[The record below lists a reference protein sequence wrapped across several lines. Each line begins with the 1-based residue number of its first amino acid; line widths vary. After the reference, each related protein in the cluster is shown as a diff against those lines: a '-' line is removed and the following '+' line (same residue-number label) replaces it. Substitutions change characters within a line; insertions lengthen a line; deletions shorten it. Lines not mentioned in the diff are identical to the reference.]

1 MWCRLELEQFYGKL
15 KSPAGMAAEHNRN
28 SQSDP
33 AAQNGTLG
41 NRTDNSEHT
50 GTMDADSPDIIAVLA
65 DQVALLKSP
74 LESDLF
80 SLPSCEPI
88 PDSVKL
94 S

>member
-1 MWCRLELEQFYGKL
+1 MPLRTGTVLRKTEIACRYGGGTQREFP
-15 KSPAGMAAEHNRN
+15 SV
-28 SQSDP
+28 P

-41 NRTDNSEHT
+41 NRTDTSEHT

-80 SLPSCEPI
+80 SLPSCEPV
-88 PDSVKL
+88 PDSGKL